1 MIPSSI
7 LSHGDIAIKKKNH
20 GKGGGCGYKSVTQR

>member
-7 LSHGDIAIKKKNH
+7 LSHGDIAIKKKIT
-20 GKGGGCGYKSVTQR
+20 GREVAVAIKV